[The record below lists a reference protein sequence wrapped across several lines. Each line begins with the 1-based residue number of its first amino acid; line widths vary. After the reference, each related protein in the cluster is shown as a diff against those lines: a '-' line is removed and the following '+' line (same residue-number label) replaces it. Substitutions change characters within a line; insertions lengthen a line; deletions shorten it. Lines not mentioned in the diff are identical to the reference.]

1 MSFKSLFKDIK
12 KKNIKKKHK
21 RKAFK
26 KTKKHW
32 PITGERWK
40 DGQERQKESSGVTMR
55 WSPEQASF
63 DQLPFLWIL
72 VSTKETKV

>member
-12 KKNIKKKHK
+12 KKKHK

-32 PITGERWK
+32 PITGER
-40 DGQERQKESSGVTMR
+40 RKESSGVTMR
-55 WSPEQASF
+55 
-63 DQLPFLWIL
+63 
-72 VSTKETKV
+72 

>member
-12 KKNIKKKHK
+12 KKHKKKHK

-32 PITGERWK
+32 PITGER
-40 DGQERQKESSGVTMR
+40 RKESSGVTMR
-55 WSPEQASF
+55 
-63 DQLPFLWIL
+63 
-72 VSTKETKV
+72 